1 MSYKY
6 IFQDTYYF
14 QSTDLR
20 QQRMWLIPSLPGSV
34 SSEYFPETSFFCHK
48 NLSRLQVEVP
58 WCQNIFCIWSEQCS
72 TAASRQ
78 IPLLKTFKCS
88 LWTKLKTKLQVF
100 SWTKCAS
107 FHVAAPPF
115 SPGWLSLETQ
125 VSSPSF
131 KTSLR
136 FLLFLLRRGIGQ
148 MCHLG
153 LKNNIG
159 CRESEAKRTMGR
171 NGSSGDVS
179 FSFIWSG

>member
-6 IFQDTYYF
+6 IFRTLT
-14 QSTDLR
+14 SAKNVTEPL
-20 QQRMWLIPSLPGSV
+20 SPGICVFGIFSGDIFLTN
-34 SSEYFPETSFFCHK
+34 SSPK
-48 NLSRLQVEVP
+48 N
-58 WCQNIFCIWSEQCS
+58 
-72 TAASRQ
+72 
-78 IPLLKTFKCS
+78 
-88 LWTKLKTKLQVF
+88 LQVF
-100 SWTKCAS
+100 SLTKCAS

-179 FSFIWSG
+179 FSFI